1 MRTVATLILALV
13 ISLLS
18 ATGLS
23 AKEYKDFYR
32 EYRKADK
39 TISFKI
45 PAGFA
50 AIFIDK
56 DENKEVK
63 EFLKD
68 LDDLSFLIIDQVTNN
83 TLLDLNQSLP
93 EDLYKELMVIHDGDT
108 EITFLVNDNGKFV
121 EELIMTV
128 VEPDELIIMCFT
140 GEITHE
146 HAKQLAKA
154 INVQQAS
161 AFRQ

>member
-1 MRTVATLILALV
+1 MKTTTTWVLALML
-13 ISLLS
+13 SLLS
-18 ATGLS
+18 TTGLF

-50 AIFIDK
+50 SIFIDK
-56 DENKEVK
+56 DENREVK
-63 EFLKD
+63 EFFKD
-68 LDDLSFLIIDQVTNN
+68 LDDLSFLIIDEVTEK
-83 TLLDLNQSLP
+83 TLINLNQSLP
-93 EDLYKELMVIHDGDT
+93 EDLYKQIMVVNDGDT
-108 EITFLVNDNGKFV
+108 EISFLVNDNGKFV
-121 EELIMTV
+121 EELLMIV
-128 VEPDELIIMCFT
+128 VEPNELIIMCFT
-140 GEITHE
+140 GEISHE

-154 INVQQAS
+154 INVKQAS

>member
-1 MRTVATLILALV
+1 MKTIGTLVLALV
-13 ISLLS
+13 LSLLNT
-18 ATGLS
+18 AGLS

-32 EYRKADK
+32 QYRKADK

-50 AIFIDK
+50 SIFIDK

-63 EFLKD
+63 DFLKD
-68 LDDLSFLIIDQVTNN
+68 LDDLSFLIIDQVTDE
-83 TLLDLNQSLP
+83 TLLDLNQSLS
-93 EDLYKELMVIHDGDT
+93 EDLYKELMVINDGDT
-108 EITFLVNDNGKFV
+108 QVTFLVNDNGKFV

-128 VEPDELIIMCFT
+128 FEPDELIIMCFT
-140 GEITHE
+140 GEISHE
-146 HAKQLAKA
+146 HAKKLAKA

-161 AFRQ
+161 AFRE

>member
-1 MRTVATLILALV
+1 LN
-13 ISLLS
+13 

-39 TISFKI
+39 TISFKL
-45 PAGFA
+45 PAGVA
-50 AIFIDK
+50 SIFIDK

-63 EFLKD
+63 DFLKD
-68 LDDLSFLIIDQVTNN
+68 LDDLSFLIIDQVTDK
-83 TLLDLNQSLP
+83 TILDLNQSLP
-93 EDLYKELMVIHDGDT
+93 ENLYKEIMVINDGNT
-108 EITFLVNDNGKFV
+108 EINFLVNDNGKFV
-121 EELIMTV
+121 EELLMIV

-146 HAKQLAKA
+146 HAKQLAKS
-154 INVQQAS
+154 INVKQAS
-161 AFRQ
+161 DFRQ

>member
-1 MRTVATLILALV
+1 MRTFAKLKLALV
-13 ISLLS
+13 LLLLS
-18 ATGLS
+18 TAGLS

-50 AIFIDK
+50 SIFIDK

-63 EFLKD
+63 EFFKD
-68 LDDLSFLIIDQVTNN
+68 LDDLSFLIIDEVTEK
-83 TLLDLNQSLP
+83 TLIDLNQNLP
-93 EDLYKELMVIHDGDT
+93 EDLYKEIMVINDGDT
-108 EITFLVNDNGKFV
+108 EINFLVNDNGKFV
-121 EELIMTV
+121 EELLMIV

-140 GEITHE
+140 GEISHE

-154 INVQQAS
+154 INVKQAS
-161 AFRQ
+161 GFRQ